1 MTNRVFHVISNTHW
15 DREWR
20 FPYQRNRQ
28 MLVDMLD
35 EVLHILDTEPDYKAY
50 HLDSQSVMV
59 TDYLEARPHKKEQL
73 IRLVREK
80 RLLIG
85 PWYTLPDEY
94 MAGGENLIRNLL
106 RGIEICEKHGGA
118 SRVGYSPFSWG
129 QISQLPQIYR
139 EFGISL
145 IMFYR
150 GINSL
155 DSPKAEFIWEGADGT
170 RSLSSRFSTWPRYN
184 FYFYV
189 YRPVVHGEQP
199 GDIEYKWGGGG
210 TPFHLAGPDDAGD
223 DYFMT
228 KSRNGYTPENIRE
241 AVGKIIR
248 DQADD
253 FTTRHVIWME
263 GHDSSGPNRKTVQ
276 LLRDIR
282 KEFPE
287 LDVRHS
293 TLEEYA
299 QLLAEEA
306 DPGKLPVVTGERRS
320 SQYDHR
326 SANLYG
332 YALSARMYLK
342 QANFDAERRLQYYAE
357 PLNSLM
363 GAAGLDVNDR
373 YPEMAWDLLLQN
385 AAHDS
390 IGGCSL
396 DPIHEDMMARYRQ
409 SCQISDGIFHRA
421 ARYLS
426 GRIAL
431 GAHPPDSIHLV
442 ILNTT
447 QYTRSEVVEAMVDV
461 PREQDTGRIRLVGPD
476 GSHLPIQLI
485 RREEVRPILEQPVNR
500 PLYIDMIR
508 YHLHVQS
515 PEIPSMGFQTVVAE
529 PVGEALGRD
538 SRKISSEDSKTSSG
552 DAAANPGIIVASEF
566 NGIRQLENSRIRI
579 RIHANGTFDITDK
592 ERAHTLRNQGWLY
605 DEGEAG
611 HAWVHTPIGPF
622 VDTLDARP
630 ECVLIE
636 NGPLSAAVAIKHTL
650 SLLPT
655 LQSRKD
661 ALEKSQAANHT
672 KSVDVPVDIRLTL
685 RAGSSWPEIAVT
697 VDNRVESHRLR
708 IMFPLGF
715 RAEHSWGE
723 GQFDVVKRPVDRIS
737 SKEWVEQPMY
747 DYPMHHFVDVADR
760 NGGMA
765 ILVDGLKEYEVL
777 HPDDIPFGS
786 SPADSKAAET
796 VTEDINPAVND
807 SDLKNQAGNSSAI
820 KTPAGPRDICEGHIL
835 AITLLRSFE
844 YRIPLASEVDYSGMK
859 GTQCLGRQHYRM
871 AVYPHA
877 GDWHEGGVFEQAI
890 RFNYGLRLFQS
901 GRSDGDIKPG
911 TSFLGIRP
919 DALVFS
925 ALKKAE
931 GAFVDEQGRSGSQEK
946 SESQDQTHPH
956 GSYVLRIYNP
966 TDQPV
971 DGEITFHFP
980 VRRALQVTME
990 EKHICDLEV
999 INGRTIKVQLSSRKI
1014 MSILLDM

>member
-1 MTNRVFHVISNTHW
+1 MTDRVFHVISNTHW

-28 MLVDMLD
+28 MLVEMLD
-35 EVLHILDTEPDYKAY
+35 DVLHILDTEPDYKAY
-50 HLDSQSVMV
+50 HLDSQSIMV

-73 IRLVREK
+73 VRLVKEK

-85 PWYTLPDEY
+85 PWYTLPDEF
-94 MAGGENLIRNLL
+94 MTGGENLIRNLL

-118 SRVGYSPFSWG
+118 SRIGYSPFSWG
-129 QISQLPQIYR
+129 QISQLPRIYR
-139 EFGISL
+139 EFDISL

-170 RSLSSRFSTWPRYN
+170 RTLSSRFSTWPRYN

-199 GDIEYKWGGGG
+199 GDIEYRWGGGG
-210 TPFHLAGPDDAGD
+210 IPFHPAGPDSTGD

-228 KSRNGYTPENIRE
+228 KSKNGYTPGNIRE
-241 AVGKIIR
+241 AVEKIIR
-248 DQADD
+248 EQADD

-306 DPGKLPVVTGERRS
+306 VHGKLPVVTGERRS
-320 SQYDHR
+320 SQYDLR

-363 GAAGLDVNDR
+363 GAAGMDVNDR

-426 GRIAL
+426 GRINL

-442 ILNTT
+442 MLNTT
-447 QYTRSEVVEAMVDV
+447 QFARSEVVEAVVDV
-461 PREQDTGRIRLVGPD
+461 PRDQDTGRIRLIGPD

-485 RREEVRPILEQPVNR
+485 HREHARPILEQPVNR
-500 PLYIDMIR
+500 PLYIDMVR
-508 YHLHVQS
+508 YHLYVQS
-515 PEIPSMGFQTVVAE
+515 PEVPSMGFQTVLAE
-529 PVGEALGRD
+529 PVGEALGQD
-538 SRKISSEDSKTSSG
+538 SSAGSGTGSESSIESTSESSFEVGSGTMASEGSARETAIGSGSMSADGSGMDAAKGIRNIHSDDSEINAE
-552 DAAANPGIIVASEF
+552 DAAAKPENLIASESSD
-566 NGIRQLENSRIRI
+566 NLQLENSRIRI
-579 RIHANGTFDITDK
+579 RVHANGTFDITDK
-592 ERAHTLRNQGWLY
+592 ARDHTMHNQGWLY

-622 VDTLDARP
+622 VDTLDALP
-630 ECVLIE
+630 ECEVIE
-636 NGPLSAAVAIKHTL
+636 NGPLSAAVTIRHIL
-650 SLLPT
+650 SLPPS

-661 ALEKSQAANHT
+661 ALEKNPAGNHT
-672 KSVDVPVDIRLTL
+672 KSVDVPADASVDVPVDVPADVPVDVLVDVPVEIRLTL
-685 RAGSSWPEIAVT
+685 RAGSLWPEIAVT
-697 VDNRVESHRLR
+697 VDNRAESHRLR

-747 DYPMHHFVDVADR
+747 DYPMHHFVDVADQ

-777 HPDDIPFGS
+777 HPDDI
-786 SPADSKAAET
+786 D
-796 VTEDINPAVND
+796 
-807 SDLKNQAGNSSAI
+807 
-820 KTPAGPRDICEGHIL
+820 R
-835 AITLLRSFE
+835 
-844 YRIPLASEVDYSGMK
+844 
-859 GTQCLGRQHYRM
+859 
-871 AVYPHA
+871 
-877 GDWHEGGVFEQAI
+877 
-890 RFNYGLRLFQS
+890 
-901 GRSDGDIKPG
+901 
-911 TSFLGIRP
+911 
-919 DALVFS
+919 
-925 ALKKAE
+925 
-931 GAFVDEQGRSGSQEK
+931 K
-946 SESQDQTHPH
+946 S
-956 GSYVLRIYNP
+956 V
-966 TDQPV
+966 V
-971 DGEITFHFP
+971 
-980 VRRALQVTME
+980 
-990 EKHICDLEV
+990 
-999 INGRTIKVQLSSRKI
+999 
-1014 MSILLDM
+1014 